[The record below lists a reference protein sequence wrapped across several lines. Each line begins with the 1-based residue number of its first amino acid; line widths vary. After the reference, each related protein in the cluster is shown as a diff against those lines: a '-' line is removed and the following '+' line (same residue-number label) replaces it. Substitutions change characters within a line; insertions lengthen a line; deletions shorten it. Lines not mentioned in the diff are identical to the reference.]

1 MDNAFIALTYSTT
14 LKATKLIKNSLLVK
28 RMKIVHKL
36 ILLILVGFLGNTV
49 IGFVG
54 FSQLSGINNDM
65 TMVMDNTLPSFNIL
79 NHVDKMFLDSR
90 IAMRAHVMAKSS
102 DKKIKL
108 EERFRKDMKKALD
121 LLSQYEQF
129 ISDETDRA
137 NYQRVKSDIDRYNKE
152 SETTLLLSNE
162 NKNEEAILNIERLST
177 IANKTSS
184 SIDDSVKYNETLA
197 RNLNAKDHENYQK
210 SKWILMVS
218 SIAITG
224 FLALIGW
231 LIYRQL
237 HNGLDI
243 AQTTISRIE
252 HSLDFTLRADVH
264 GNDEISQM
272 LKTFNQLI
280 SRMQNNLREI
290 LGSVE
295 KVADNAA
302 QLQLSAQRVSE
313 GSSSQNEST
322 SHMAAS
328 VEEMTVSINHVADQA
343 KTTSDQSNEVGR
355 KAEDG
360 QEVIAH
366 TVDNIHAIAVA
377 VDNAAQDIKQL
388 EDKGREIESVINII
402 RAVAEQTNLLAL
414 NAAIEAARA
423 GEQGRGF
430 AVVADEVRSLAAR
443 TATSTKE
450 ISEII
455 KAIQNVSSSAV
466 KRMQEAT
473 LKVEQGVSGA
483 GLANG
488 TMEEICRVATE
499 SVSLVADISHAIRE
513 QGAAT
518 DSIAQQV
525 ENVASMVDENT
536 QAANKTASLASELS
550 KISDEMKVVVS
561 AYRL

>member
-1 MDNAFIALTYSTT
+1 M
-14 LKATKLIKNSLLVK
+14 KNSLMVK
-28 RMKIVHKL
+28 KMKIVHKL
-36 ILLILVGFLGNTV
+36 ILLILVGFLGNAT
-49 IGFVG
+49 ISFVG

-65 TMVMDNTLPSFNIL
+65 SIVMDNTLPSFNIL

-90 IAMRAHVMAKSS
+90 IAIRAHVMATSA
-102 DKKIKL
+102 DKKTKL
-108 EERFRKDMKKALD
+108 EERFRKDMKTALD

-137 NYQRVKSDIDRYNKE
+137 NYQQVKSDVEQYNKE

-177 IANKTSS
+177 IATQTSS

-210 SKWILMVS
+210 SKWVLMAS

-231 LIYRQL
+231 FIYRQL
-237 HNGLDI
+237 HNGLEI

-313 GSSSQNEST
+313 GSSSQNAST

-525 ENVASMVDENT
+525 ENVAAMVDENT
-536 QAANKTASLASELS
+536 QAANETASLASDLAR
-550 KISDEMKVVVS
+550 ISDEMKGIVS

>member
-1 MDNAFIALTYSTT
+1 MKN
-14 LKATKLIKNSLLVK
+14 KLVVEE
-28 RMKIVHKL
+28 MKIVHKL
-36 ILLILVGFLGNTV
+36 ILLILVGFFGNAA
-49 IGFVG
+49 ISFVS
-54 FSQLSGINNDM
+54 FSQLSSINDDM
-65 TMVMDNTLPSFNIL
+65 HMVMDNTLPSFNVL
-79 NHVDKMFLDSR
+79 NNIDKVFLDSR
-90 IAMRAHVMAKSS
+90 IAMRAHVMATSAE
-102 DKKIKL
+102 KKQKL
-108 EERFRKDMKKALD
+108 EERFRKDMSKALD
-121 LLSQYEQF
+121 LFSEYEKL
-129 ISDETDRA
+129 ISDKTDRV
-137 NYQRVKSDIDRYNKE
+137 NYQKVKSDIEQYSKD
-152 SETTLLLSNE
+152 SEITLSLSNE
-162 NKNEEAILNIERLST
+162 NKNEEAIINIERLST
-177 IANKTSS
+177 VANQAST
-184 SIDDSVKYNETLA
+184 SIDDSVKYNEKLA
-197 RNLNAKDHENYQK
+197 RDNNAKDDENYQNA
-210 SKWILMVS
+210 KWILMAS

-231 LIYRQL
+231 FIYRQL
-237 HNGLDI
+237 HTGLQI

-252 HSLDFTLRADVH
+252 HSLDFTLRADVR
-264 GNDEISQM
+264 GNDEISQL

-280 SRMQNNLREI
+280 SRMQNNLRDI
-290 LGSVE
+290 LSSVE
-295 KVADNAA
+295 KVADNAT
-302 QLQLSAQRVSE
+302 QLQRSAQRVSE
-313 GSSSQNEST
+313 GSSSQNAST

-366 TVDNIHAIAVA
+366 TVDDIHAIAVA

-473 LKVEQGVSGA
+473 IKVEQGVSGA
-483 GLANG
+483 GQANG

-499 SVSLVADISHAIRE
+499 SVSLVAEISHAIRE

-536 QAANKTASLASELS
+536 QAANETASLASDLAR
-550 KISDEMKVVVS
+550 ISDEMKGVVS

>member
-1 MDNAFIALTYSTT
+1 
-14 LKATKLIKNSLLVK
+14 
-28 RMKIVHKL
+28 MKIVHKL
-36 ILLILVGFLGNTV
+36 ILLIFVGFLGNTV
-49 IGFVG
+49 ISLVW
-54 FSQLSGINNDM
+54 FSKLSDINNDM
-65 TMVMDNTLPSFNIL
+65 LMVMDNTLPSFNVL
-79 NHVDKMFLDSR
+79 NHIDKMFLDSR
-90 IAMRAHVMAKSS
+90 IAVRAHVMATSS
-102 DKKIKL
+102 DKKAQL
-108 EERFRKDMKKALD
+108 EDRFRNDMNKAQD
-121 LLSQYEQF
+121 LLSQYERL

-137 NYQRVKSDIDRYNKE
+137 NYQQVKSDVSQYNKE
-152 SETTLLLSNE
+152 SEITLSLSKE
-162 NKNEEAILNIERLST
+162 NKAEDAILNIERLST
-177 IANKTSS
+177 IANRASS
-184 SIDDSVKYNETLA
+184 SIDESVKYNESLA
-197 RNLNAKDHENYQK
+197 RSINAKDHESYQK
-210 SKWILMVS
+210 SKWILMTS
-218 SIAITG
+218 SMAITG

-231 LIYRQL
+231 FIYSQL
-237 HNGLDI
+237 HNGLEI
-243 AQTTISRIE
+243 AKNTISKIE
-252 HSLDFTLRADVH
+252 HSLDFTLRADIP

-290 LGSVE
+290 LSSVE
-295 KVADNAA
+295 KVAENAV
-302 QLQLSAQRVSE
+302 QLQRSAYRVSE
-313 GSSSQNEST
+313 GSNSQNSST

-328 VEEMTVSINHVADQA
+328 VEEMTVSINHVAVQA
-343 KTTSDQSNEVGR
+343 RTTSEQSNEVGR

-366 TVDNIHAIAVA
+366 TVDNIHAIAIA
-377 VDNAAQDIKQL
+377 VDNAAHDIKQL

-483 GLANG
+483 GKANG

-499 SVSLVADISHAIRE
+499 SVLLVAEISQAIRE

-536 QAANKTASLASELS
+536 QAANETASLASDLAR
-550 KISDEMKVVVS
+550 ISDEMKDVVS

>member
-1 MDNAFIALTYSTT
+1 
-14 LKATKLIKNSLLVK
+14 
-28 RMKIVHKL
+28 MKIVHKL
-36 ILLILVGFLGNTV
+36 ILLILVGFFGNAA
-49 IGFVG
+49 ISFVG
-54 FSQLSGINNDM
+54 FSQLSSINHDM
-65 TMVMDNTLPSFNIL
+65 LIVMDNTLPSFNIL
-79 NHVDKMFLDSR
+79 NHIDKMFLDSR
-90 IAMRAHVMAKSS
+90 IAMRAHVMATSA
-102 DKKIKL
+102 DKKAKL
-108 EERFRKDMKKALD
+108 EDRFRKDMNKAQN
-121 LLSQYEQF
+121 LLLQYEKF
-129 ISDETDRA
+129 ISDETDRS
-137 NYQRVKSDIDRYNKE
+137 NYQKVKADVEQYKNE
-152 SETTLLLSNE
+152 SETTLSLSKE
-162 NKNEEAILNIERLST
+162 GKTEEAIVNIERLST
-177 IANKTSS
+177 IANQASL

-197 RNLNAKDHENYQK
+197 RDINQKDHENYK
-210 SKWILMVS
+210 ESKWILIAS
-218 SIAITG
+218 SVAIT
-224 FLALIGW
+224 FILALIGW
-231 LIYRQL
+231 FIYRQL
-237 HNGLDI
+237 HTGLQI

-252 HSLDFTLRADVH
+252 HSLDFTLRAEVR

-272 LKTFNQLI
+272 LNVFNQLI
-280 SRMQNNLREI
+280 ERMQTNLLEI

-302 QLQLSAQRVSE
+302 QLQRSAHRVSE
-313 GSSSQNEST
+313 GSSSQNAST

-343 KTTSDQSNEVGR
+343 KTTSEQSNEVGR
-355 KAEDG
+355 KAEEG

-366 TVDNIHAIAVA
+366 TVDNIHAIAIA
-377 VDNAAQDIKQL
+377 VDNAAQDIKEL

-455 KAIQNVSSSAV
+455 KAIQHVSSSAV

-473 LKVEQGVSGA
+473 SKVEEGVSGA

-536 QAANKTASLASELS
+536 QAANETASFASDLAR
-550 KISDEMKVVVS
+550 ISGEMKEIVS